1 MEFPSFAS
9 TPWPMGSKSIS
20 SVKSGAFKAA
30 FPLILQSPV
39 NACSFFH
46 KILGEVQHFLLIDFP
61 MHLLLNQFLMIDEK
75 DSHLE
80 EIIANFSRYIALK
93 ISEFNYTRY
102 GIAQEDLFQEIYL
115 KIWKAL
121 ANSHNIKYMPAYIR
135 KIVNSVVINQILIS
149 RKENKVIE
157 SQMQTTRDS
166 YILPGSKKEEHLHN
180 ILFELINSLKESKK
194 KVLYLFLMDY
204 DIKEISILQGWSKG
218 KAKYLFYRAIKDLK
232 KMTCPY
238 LLYHQ

>member
-1 MEFPSFAS
+1 
-9 TPWPMGSKSIS
+9 
-20 SVKSGAFKAA
+20 
-30 FPLILQSPV
+30 
-39 NACSFFH
+39 
-46 KILGEVQHFLLIDFP
+46 
-61 MHLLLNQFLMIDEK
+61 MHLLLNQFLIIDK
-75 DSHLE
+75 QDSHLE

-121 ANSHNIKYMPAYIR
+121 ANSHNIKYMQAYIR

-149 RKENKVIE
+149 RRENKVIE
-157 SQMQTTRDS
+157 SQMQITRDS
-166 YILPGSKKEEHLHN
+166 YKLPGSKKEEHLHN

-194 KVLYLFLMDY
+194 KVLCLFLMDY
-204 DIKEISILQGWSKG
+204 DIKEISKLQGWSKG
-218 KAKYLFYRAIKDLK
+218 KTNNLFYRAIKDLK
-232 KMTCPY
+232 KMTCPH